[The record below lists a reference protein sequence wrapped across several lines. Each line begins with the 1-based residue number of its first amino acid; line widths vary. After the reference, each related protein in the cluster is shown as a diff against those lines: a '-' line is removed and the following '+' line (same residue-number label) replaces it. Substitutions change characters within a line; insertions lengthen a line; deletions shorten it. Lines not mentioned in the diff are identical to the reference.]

1 MYVDVEIQDCDGKLC
16 TQDSTFAR
24 FEAENAT
31 IMGCANGNL
40 TYTGKYI
47 ESEITTCKGRALVV
61 LKKQKGAKATLTA
74 ITDTLPKTTIE
85 I

>member
-1 MYVDVEIQDCDGKLC
+1 MKLILLV
-16 TQDSTFAR
+16 R

-31 IMGCANGNL
+31 IMGCANGDL

-47 ESEITTCKGRALVV
+47 ESEISTCKVKAPVA
-61 LKKQKGAKATLTA
+61 LKKQKGTKATLTA
-74 ITDTLPKTTIE
+74 ITDSLPKTTIE